1 MTDEQKTEYIESL
14 RDMYEKTV
22 RVHGVE
28 SLQARSM
35 LAIWLY
41 TCDMYCV
48 DMEVNDENA

>member
-35 LAIWLY
+35 LSIWL
-41 TCDMYCV
+41 CKRDMYCG
-48 DMEVNDENA
+48 DMEVEDV